1 MGESSISSKMRKVGK
16 LASSL
21 RRIAAR
27 ALGREDPIILM
38 YHRVADSS
46 LDPWDLAVHPKRF
59 AEQMDVLRR
68 ARSPVPL
75 DWLVAEIVAGRR
87 PRRAVA
93 ITFDDGYLD
102 VLREGKPVLERCGV
116 PATMFLTT
124 GALGSPSGFWW
135 DRLATAV
142 LLPANVPDVLR
153 LSFTTITVRDRATL
167 HRDLW
172 SHIRVLNP
180 VERDLAVEEV
190 ARVLGPVEL
199 PSAPIMTRAEVRELA
214 EGGVVT
220 IGAHSVSHPSLPSL
234 SEEAQRHEM
243 EASRRV
249 AEEITGGPIRRFA
262 YPFGDFDARSERI
275 AREVGFEFALSTRPG
290 SAVSRN
296 DLFRLPRYAVS
307 NWSGERFE
315 AELRWLV

>member
-1 MGESSISSKMRKVGK
+1 MGKPGK
-16 LASSL
+16 LASSF

-27 ALGREDPIILM
+27 ALGREDPIVLM
-38 YHRVADSS
+38 YHRVADLS

-75 DWLVAEIVAGRR
+75 DWLVGEIVAGRR

-93 ITFDDGYLD
+93 VTFDDGYLD
-102 VLREGKPVLERCGV
+102 VLREGKPVLERFGV
-116 PATMFLTT
+116 HATMFLTT
-124 GALGSPSGFWW
+124 GSLGSPSGFWW

-142 LLPANVPDVLR
+142 LSPATVPDVVR
-153 LSFTTITVRDRATL
+153 LSFASITSRDRVAL
-167 HRDLW
+167 HRELW
-172 SHIRVLNP
+172 SCIRVLSP
-180 VERDLAVEEV
+180 VERDLAVDEV
-190 ARVLGPVEL
+190 ASVLGPIEL
-199 PSAPIMTRAEVRELA
+199 PSAPIMTRAEVRELTD
-214 EGGVVT
+214 GGVVT

-234 SEEAQRHEM
+234 TEEAQRHEM
-243 EASRRV
+243 DESRRV
-249 AEEITGGPIRRFA
+249 VEEIVGGPVRRFA

-275 AREVGFEFALSTRPG
+275 AREVGFAFAVSTQPG
-290 SAVSRN
+290 SAVSRD

-307 NWSGERFE
+307 DWSGERFE

>member
-1 MGESSISSKMRKVGK
+1 MGKPGK

-27 ALGREDPIILM
+27 ALGREDPIVLM

-59 AEQMDVLRR
+59 AEQMDVLCR

-75 DWLVAEIVAGRR
+75 DWLVGEIVAGRR

-93 ITFDDGYLD
+93 VTFDDGYLD
-102 VLREGKPVLERCGV
+102 VLREGKPVLERFGV

-124 GALGSPSGFWW
+124 GALGSASGFWW

-142 LLPANVPDVLR
+142 LSPATVPDVVR
-153 LSFTTITVRDRATL
+153 LSFASVASRDRAEL
-167 HRDLW
+167 HRELW
-172 SHIRVLNP
+172 SRIRVLSP

-199 PSAPIMTRAEVRELA
+199 PSAPILTRAEVGELA
-214 EGGVVT
+214 DGGVVT

-234 SEEAQRHEM
+234 TAEAQRHEM
-243 EASRRV
+243 DESRRV
-249 AEEITGGPIRRFA
+249 VEEIVGEPARRFA

-275 AREVGFEFALSTRPG
+275 AREIGFEFAMSTQPG
-290 SAVSRN
+290 SAVSRD

-307 NWSGERFE
+307 DWSGERFE

>member
-1 MGESSISSKMRKVGK
+1 MREMGKVGK

-27 ALGREDPIILM
+27 ALGREDPVVLM
-38 YHRVADSS
+38 YHRVADPS
-46 LDPWDLAVHPKRF
+46 LDPWDLAVHPTRF

-68 ARSPVPL
+68 VRVPVPL
-75 DWLVAEIVAGRR
+75 DWLVGEIVAGRK

-93 ITFDDGYLD
+93 VTFDDGYLD
-102 VLREGKPVLERCGV
+102 VLRDGKPVLERFGI

-124 GALGSPSGFWW
+124 GSLGSPSGFWW

-142 LLPANVPDVLR
+142 LLPATMPDVVR
-153 LSFTTITVRDRATL
+153 LSFASITSRDRVAL
-167 HRDLW
+167 HRELW
-172 SHIRVLNP
+172 NRIRVLGP

-190 ARVLGPVEL
+190 ARVVGPVDL

-214 EGGVVT
+214 AGGVVT

-234 SEEAQRHEM
+234 SDEAQRYEM
-243 EASRRV
+243 EESRRAV
-249 AEEITGGPIRRFA
+249 EEITAGAVRRFA

-275 AREVGFEFALSTRPG
+275 AREVGFEFAMSTRPG
-290 SAVSRN
+290 SAVSKD

-307 NWSGERFE
+307 DWSGERFE